1 MEKLRNKM
9 ALLNR
14 IRLTEGAE
22 FEYNEAAILDAYKAA
37 DENKASLAIKIL
49 SILGGLLAMLAFL
62 AFLFVA
68 GLYNSEIGMVAVG
81 GSCIAS
87 AIAINKIYHKIILDT
102 FSISIYITGF
112 VLLAIG
118 LSEMGV
124 DENSIAMSIGLIALS
139 ALVITQNYIVSFVS
153 ILILNGSFLF
163 LLLNTEVYDLIH
175 VYIAITSFLLT
186 YVFLNEAKIISATKK
201 LAQLYYP
208 IRIGLLISFIIGLS
222 IVGKKGGLP
231 LSQNYIWISSIVFI
245 SIGMYVVSVICK
257 INGITAVKTKGM
269 LYVFSFLILLS
280 TLFSPAISGAMLLVL
295 LCFLVNY
302 KTGFVIGILA
312 LVYFVSQYYYD
323 LNFTLLTKSLLL
335 LVSGV
340 LFLACYLFTTKM
352 LGNNEKI

>member
-1 MEKLRNKM
+1 MEKITNKQ
-9 ALLNR
+9 ALLDR
-14 IRLTEGAE
+14 IRFAEGAE

-49 SILGGLLAMLAFL
+49 SILGGVLAMLAFL
-62 AFLFVA
+62 AFLVIS
-68 GLYNSEIGMVAVG
+68 GLYSSEIVMTVVG
-81 GSCIAS
+81 SLSIAS
-87 AIAINKIYHKIILDT
+87 AIVINKISQKLILDT

-112 VLLAIG
+112 VLLAFS
-118 LSEMGV
+118 LSEIHVG
-124 DENSIAMSIGLIALS
+124 ENSIAIIIGLIALS

-175 VYIAITSFLLT
+175 VYIAITSFILT

-208 IRIGLLISFIIGLS
+208 IRIGVLISFIIGVS

-231 LSQNYIWISSIVFI
+231 LSQNYIWISSIIFI
-245 SIGMYVVSVICK
+245 SIGMYVVSIIGK
-257 INGITAVKTKGM
+257 INGITAVKTKGI

-323 LNFTLLTKSLLL
+323 LSFTLLTKSILL